1 MEFTF
6 TASIEGLGARS
17 IAEENAIALLDA
29 FEKVHP
35 EVGAAVGAKLT
46 AGVLEAT
53 FSVGGRSLDDAA
65 EAARQLFAEVME
77 VSGLQPINP
86 ARFELEADLTE
97 QVLAS

>member
-17 IAEENAIALLDA
+17 IAEENAFALLEA

-35 EVGAAVGAKLT
+35 EVGAAVGANLV

-53 FSVGGRSLDDAA
+53 FSVSGRALDDAA
-65 EAARQLFAEVME
+65 EAARQVFAGVIDA
-77 VSGLQPINP
+77 SGLKPVNP
-86 ARFELEADLTE
+86 ARFELEAELSE
-97 QVLAS
+97 QALAS